1 MSERDRVVQV
11 LAEEVRGAGPAE
23 TPGRLCHAAVR
34 LLPVT
39 GASVSLCAEG
49 VPVPLSA
56 SSPRVEYLMEVQAT
70 LGDGPCLTAA
80 ATGAPVF
87 AGDLTADRDALR
99 WPVYAQQAAAAG
111 IRAVYALP
119 LGHRTVCVGTLDL
132 YREAPGT
139 LDVADLDAA
148 RTVAD
153 EMTRALLALTRPTQ
167 SGRRDEDTW
176 LRALTAHHDEVY
188 RAVGMVMAQLGISAD
203 EALAR
208 LRARAF
214 AQGRTVTDM
223 AHEVVD
229 LRQDFLRQDFDAG

>member
-1 MSERDRVVQV
+1 MSDRDRVAQV
-11 LAEEVRGAGPAE
+11 LAEEVRGADPAE

-49 VPVPLSA
+49 MPVPLSA

-87 AGDLTADRDALR
+87 AWDLEADRDALR
-99 WPVYAQQAAAAG
+99 WPVFAQHAAAAG

-119 LGHRTVCVGTLDL
+119 LGHRAVCVGTLDL

-139 LDVADLDAA
+139 LDVTDLDAA
-148 RTVAD
+148 RIVAD
-153 EMTRALLALTRPTQ
+153 EMTRALMALTRPAQ
-167 SGRRDEDTW
+167 GGRRDEDTW
-176 LRALTAHHDEVY
+176 LHALIAHHDEVY
-188 RAVGMVMAQLGISAD
+188 QAVGMVMAQLGVAAD

-214 AQGRTVTDM
+214 AQDRTVMDM
-223 AHEVVD
+223 AHEVVG
-229 LRQDFLRQDFDAG
+229 LRQGFDAG